1 MYCYILDNNVTSL
14 QVMKFLD
21 SEPTQLYIISEISE
35 IVIYS
40 TKKAY
45 KWKNKLRAVSEKWA

>member
-1 MYCYILDNNVTSL
+1 
-14 QVMKFLD
+14 MKFLD

-45 KWKNKLRAVSEKWA
+45 K